1 MIQVVDKN
9 DLMELIGYSETQAS
23 KLIRKAKSQLYKKDL
38 NGIRINVLDVY
49 RLLQLNPFLVFK
61 YN

>member
-1 MIQVVDKN
+1 MIQVVDKK

-23 KLIRKAKSQLYKKDL
+23 KLIRKASLYKKDL